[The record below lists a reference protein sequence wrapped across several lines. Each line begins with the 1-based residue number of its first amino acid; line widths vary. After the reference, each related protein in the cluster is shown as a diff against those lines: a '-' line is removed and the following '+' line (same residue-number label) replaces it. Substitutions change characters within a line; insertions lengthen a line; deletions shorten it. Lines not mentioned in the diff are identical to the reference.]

1 MTDMADTA
9 PPRPKVDPET
19 LAIRSHPMR
28 SVRFRRRV
36 VIGLAAVGSAG
47 LMGVTW
53 AALSTGH
60 PLKMAQESDLSQPID
75 RPISDTLAG
84 LPKAYGDTPQL
95 GPPLPGD
102 LGPPILRRQQLD
114 AQAVEP
120 AYTSGVASGNSGRSA
135 AEDARAARTS
145 GVLFRSAGSAS
156 GSQRFAADDG
166 VYGGAAPIDPSA
178 FGDDPNAQ
186 GRKARF
192 LASND
197 SGGDV
202 DPHRLKAPASPYLL
216 SAGSIISASLI
227 TGLRSDLPGLVT
239 AQVTENVFDS
249 PTGQILLV
257 PQGARLVGSY
267 DSVVA
272 FGQSRALVVWQRI
285 VMPDGSSLRIDNVPA
300 TDASGYAGLADK
312 VDRHTWSLLKG
323 VVLSTLLGVGSELA
337 FSSDND
343 LVQAIRRSTQDSGS
357 RAGDQIVGKNLNIQ
371 PTITVRPGAI
381 VRLVVHKDLILA
393 PWKGQGERDD

>member
-1 MTDMADTA
+1 MTDLSEPSAL
-9 PPRPKVDPET
+9 PPKVDPET
-19 LAIRSHPMR
+19 LAIRSRPMR
-28 SVRFRRRV
+28 SVRFKRRLI
-36 VIGLAAVGSAG
+36 IGLAAAGSAG

-53 AALSTGH
+53 AALSTTR
-60 PLKMAQESDLSQPID
+60 PIRLSQESDLSQPLEK
-75 RPISDTLAG
+75 PSSETLAA
-84 LPKAYGDTPQL
+84 LPTAYGSTPQL

-102 LGPPILRRQQLD
+102 LGPPILRRQELD
-114 AQAVEP
+114 AQAAEP
-120 AYTSGVASGNSGRSA
+120 VPSSYGSGGTGNGRSA
-135 AEDARAARTS
+135 ADERRAARAS
-145 GVLFRSAGSAS
+145 SVLFQRGNTSVGDRMASIES
-156 GSQRFAADDG
+156 GSGF
-166 VYGGAAPIDPSA
+166 GAAPNLASP
-178 FGDDPNAQ
+178 FDDPNGQ
-186 GRKARF
+186 GRKAQF
-192 LASND
+192 VAAN
-197 SGGDV
+197 GQGEDV
-202 DPHRLKAPASPYLL
+202 DPHRLKPAASPYLL
-216 SAGSIISASLI
+216 SAGSIVSASLI

-249 PTGQILLV
+249 PTGQILLI

-300 TDASGYAGLADK
+300 TDTAGYSGLADK

-323 VVLSTLLGVGSELA
+323 VVLSTLLGVGSELT
-337 FSSDND
+337 FSSDSD

-371 PTITVRPGAI
+371 PTITVRPGAV

-393 PWKGQGERDD
+393 PWRG

>member
-1 MTDMADTA
+1 MTDLSEAPA
-9 PPRPKVDPET
+9 PPPKVDPET

-28 SVRFRRRV
+28 SVRFKRRLI
-36 VIGLAAVGSAG
+36 IGIAAVGSAG

-53 AALSTGH
+53 AALSTTR
-60 PLKMAQESDLSQPID
+60 PIRLPQESDLSQPLEK
-75 RPISDTLAG
+75 PSSETLAA
-84 LPKAYGDTPQL
+84 LPTAYGSTPQL

-114 AQAVEP
+114 AQAAETP
-120 AYTSGVASGNSGRSA
+120 MRDYGGGDAAGGRSVA
-135 AEDARAARTS
+135 DERRAARTS
-145 GVLFRSAGSAS
+145 GVLFQRGNTAVGDRMASIEGGSGFGAMPN
-156 GSQRFAADDG
+156 AADL
-166 VYGGAAPIDPSA
+166 SN
-178 FGDDPNAQ
+178 DPNGQ
-186 GRKARF
+186 VRKAQF
-192 LASND
+192 VAANGQD
-197 SGGDV
+197 DDV
-202 DPHRLKAPASPYLL
+202 DSHRLRPAASPYLL
-216 SAGSIISASLI
+216 SAGSIVSASLI

-249 PTGQILLV
+249 PTGQILLI

-267 DSVVA
+267 DSVIA

-300 TDASGYAGLADK
+300 TDTAGYSGLADK

-323 VVLSTLLGVGSELA
+323 VVLSTLLGVGSELT
-337 FSSDND
+337 FSSDSD

-357 RAGDQIVGKNLNIQ
+357 RAGDQIIGKNLNIQ
-371 PTITVRPGAI
+371 PTITVRPGAV

-393 PWKGQGERDD
+393 PWKG

>member
-1 MTDMADTA
+1 MTDLTDA
-9 PPRPKVDPET
+9 PVPRPKVDPET

-28 SVRFRRRV
+28 SVRFKRRFI
-36 VIGLAAVGSAG
+36 IGLAAVGSAG

-53 AALSTGH
+53 AALSTSR
-60 PLKMAQESDLSQPID
+60 PLRLIPDSDLSQPLEK
-75 RPISDTLAG
+75 PGSDTLAA
-84 LPKAYGDTPQL
+84 LPTAYGSTPQL

-114 AQAVEP
+114 AQADT
-120 AYTSGVASGNSGRSA
+120 AAMGGGGVAVPRNQTALDERK
-135 AEDARAARTS
+135 AARGS
-145 GVLFRSAGSAS
+145 AVLFQRGASSGGSLQIAS
-156 GSQRFAADDG
+156 SNIGAMA
-166 VYGGAAPIDPSA
+166 GAA
-178 FGDDPNAQ
+178 
-186 GRKARF
+186 
-192 LASND
+192 D
-197 SGGDV
+197 SGGQVRSAQFAAANDQGDDV
-202 DPHRLKAPASPYLL
+202 DSHRLKPPASPYLL
-216 SAGSIISASLI
+216 SAGSVISASLI

-239 AQVTENVFDS
+239 AQVTQNVYDS

-257 PQGARLVGSY
+257 PQGARLVGTY

-300 TDASGYAGLADK
+300 TDPAGYAGLADK

-323 VVLSTLLGVGSELA
+323 VVLSTLLGVGPELA
-337 FSSDND
+337 FSSDSD

-357 RAGDQIVGKNLNIQ
+357 RAGDQIVGKSLDIK
-371 PTITVRPGAI
+371 PTITVRPGAV

-393 PWKGQGERDD
+393 PWKG

>member
-1 MTDMADTA
+1 MTDLSEMSA
-9 PPRPKVDPET
+9 PPPKVDPET

-28 SVRFRRRV
+28 SVRFKRRLI
-36 VIGLAAVGSAG
+36 IGLAAVGSAG

-53 AALSTGH
+53 AALSTTR
-60 PLKMAQESDLSQPID
+60 PIRLPQESDLSQPLEK
-75 RPISDTLAG
+75 PSSETLAA
-84 LPKAYGDTPQL
+84 LPTAYGATPQL

-114 AQAVEP
+114 AQAAGPVP
-120 AYTSGVASGNSGRSA
+120 SGYGASGTDSGRSA
-135 AEDARAARTS
+135 LDERKAARAS
-145 GVLFRSAGSAS
+145 GVLFQRGTSSVGDRMALIGNGSD
-156 GSQRFAADDG
+156 F
-166 VYGGAAPIDPSA
+166 GAMPSA
-178 FGDDPNAQ
+178 ASISDDPNGQ
-186 GRKARF
+186 GRKAQF
-192 LASND
+192 VAAN
-197 SGGDV
+197 GQGEDV
-202 DPHRLKAPASPYLL
+202 DPHRLKPAASPYLL
-216 SAGSIISASLI
+216 SAGSIVSASLI

-249 PTGQILLV
+249 PTGQILLI

-267 DSVVA
+267 DSVIA

-300 TDASGYAGLADK
+300 TDTAGYSGLADK

-337 FSSDND
+337 FSSESD

-371 PTITVRPGAI
+371 PTITVRPGAV

-393 PWKGQGERDD
+393 PWKG